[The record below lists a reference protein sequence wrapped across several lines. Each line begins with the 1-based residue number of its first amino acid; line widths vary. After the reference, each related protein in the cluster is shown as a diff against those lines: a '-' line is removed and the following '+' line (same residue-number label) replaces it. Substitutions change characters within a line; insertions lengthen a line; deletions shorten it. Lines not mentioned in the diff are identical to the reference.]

1 MKRIMFDDF
10 FKLTDSVLRGRK
22 THTRR
27 LVTLTLHKS
36 NKKTGELKEVF
47 PDNIFFDGTWLFRY
61 DDKTYLLPR
70 ENYPEYEVGE
80 VVAVA
85 QRYMYCIPKNT
96 LIIDKG
102 KEVFIQDTKGWKNKM
117 FVRSNLMPHQIR
129 ITNVSV
135 ERLQDISDED
145 CFKEGVIATVSKIT
159 GMLSYY
165 TCEYSKACAKEIG
178 WGSVYSTPRTA
189 FSMLIDKVTK
199 EGTWHKNPWVWVYEF
214 ELVK

>member
-1 MKRIMFDDF
+1 MKRIRFNDF
-10 FKLTDSVLRGRK
+10 CKLTDSVLKGRK
-22 THTRR
+22 TQTRR
-27 LVTLTLHKS
+27 LVTLTLHKYD
-36 NKKTGELKEVF
+36 KKTGELKEVF
-47 PDNIFFDGTWLFRY
+47 PDKIFFDGTWLFRY
-61 DDKTYLLPR
+61 DHKTYLLPR
-70 ENYPEYEVGE
+70 DNFPKYNVGE

-85 QRYMYCIPKNT
+85 QCYRDTWKSDPSIYNNPY
-96 LIIDKG
+96 LLKG
-102 KEVFIQDTKGWKNKM
+102 EKGWTNKM
-117 FVRSNLMPHQIR
+117 FVRAELMPHQIR
-129 ITNVSV
+129 ITNVRV

-178 WGSVYSTPRTA
+178 WGRVYSTPRTA
-189 FSMLIDKVTK
+189 FSILIDKVTK

>member
-27 LVTLTLHKS
+27 IVTLTLHKS

-96 LIIDKG
+96 LIIEKG
-102 KEVFIQDTKGWKNKM
+102 KEVEWRDDRIDS
-117 FVRSNLMPHQIR
+117 SNCVGSNSMASKSNTSGASNCVSGCVPCLR
-129 ITNVSV
+129 I
-135 ERLQDISDED
+135 
-145 CFKEGVIATVSKIT
+145 
-159 GMLSYY
+159 LSNF
-165 TCEYSKACAKEIG
+165 A
-178 WGSVYSTPRTA
+178 A
-189 FSMLIDKVTK
+189 F
-199 EGTWHKNPWVWVYEF
+199 
-214 ELVK
+214 